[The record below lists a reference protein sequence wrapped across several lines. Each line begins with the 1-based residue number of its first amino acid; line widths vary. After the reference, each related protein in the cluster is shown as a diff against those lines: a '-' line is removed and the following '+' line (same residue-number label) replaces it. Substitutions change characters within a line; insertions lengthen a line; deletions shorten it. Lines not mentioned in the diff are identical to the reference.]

1 MLEKLED
8 DIRGIEEYTI
18 DTQER
23 QRRYVGNFLII
34 SIGLYVIGFII
45 FYFLFFP
52 PTWQQRIIYS
62 TPLLLF
68 PIVLVIAVNTTTFPS
83 LISLYLQ
90 NSFTETTCNMVL
102 SSEVK

>member
-52 PTWQQRIIYS
+52 PTWKQRIIYS

-68 PIVLVIAVNTTTFPS
+68 PIVLVIDDNLTKIPS
-83 LISLYLQ
+83 LIFLHFQ

-102 SSEVK
+102 PSEA